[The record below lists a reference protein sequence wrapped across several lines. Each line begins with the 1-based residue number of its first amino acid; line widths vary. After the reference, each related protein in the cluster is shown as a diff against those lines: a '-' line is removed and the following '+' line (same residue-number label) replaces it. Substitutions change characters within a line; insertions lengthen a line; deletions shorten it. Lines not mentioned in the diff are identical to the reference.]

1 MKDYDRLVIWVDY
14 FNSNIGRS
22 EGRRVPLNMAV
33 RNPTL
38 QELEEAARRA
48 EYEYESQ
55 EAAHPK
61 RMRSKSGYVSI
72 KRRKTKVETIKEIAA
87 LLSTIR
93 GEERREGKGQ
103 RG

>member
-1 MKDYDRLVIWVDY
+1 
-14 FNSNIGRS
+14 
-22 EGRRVPLNMAV
+22 
-33 RNPTL
+33 
-38 QELEEAARRA
+38 
-48 EYEYESQ
+48 
-55 EAAHPK
+55 
-61 RMRSKSGYVSI
+61 MRSKSGYVSI

>member
-22 EGRRVPLNMAV
+22 EGRRVPLNMTV

-48 EYEYESQ
+48 GYEYESQ
-55 EAAHPK
+55 EAAYPK